1 MLGPRGGFD
10 CVCVRTSPHTSFF
23 FISQHSSISTEL
35 QIPSWET
42 DWIEL
47 WTVHKKKKKNLMT
60 TWFLTQFLQQQKKT
74 SHRVAPLIVWLFSQ
88 KQFYDLLDRDV
99 LLHVFNE
106 SSRSVHC
113 FFSRSERGRPNCTQR
128 VKCHLTWRLCRD
140 LLLKK
145 KKKKS
150 YSVNKYFSCL
160 LYLPFAF
167 KVWWWWLWWWWRW
180 LAAGFTGRRYVG
192 HSSRVII

>member
-10 CVCVRTSPHTSFF
+10 CVCTDFTSHLFFLYFPTLVYFNRTANTFMRNRLNRTMNCT
-23 FISQHSSISTEL
+23 Q
-35 QIPSWET
+35 
-42 DWIEL
+42 
-47 WTVHKKKKKNLMT
+47 KKKKNLMT

-145 KKKKS
+145 KKKK
-150 YSVNKYFSCL
+150 VIRLINILVVYFICR
-160 LYLPFAF
+160 LPS
-167 KVWWWWLWWWWRW
+167 KCDDDDCDDDDGDWQL
-180 LAAGFTGRRYVG
+180 GSQVG
-192 HSSRVII
+192 GMWVTAPG